1 MSDMSEADQEP
12 ADALSA
18 IVEALLAVD
27 EINDAAARRAMVM
40 TMPTEIR
47 SRVIDAPSA
56 RGHTLN
62 WVRACTKF
70 LHGREALRSAL
81 TTHVAE
87 TALDVAAALD
97 AIDRW
102 WPTLVAPAKDDAD
115 PPHAGIGEWDPM
127 ALGVHR
133 VSVPEE
139 PGHGGPLPALTP
151 YVRRRHDTQLTQI
164 LPPSSSTLVVL
175 HGGPATGKTRAA
187 LEAVREVLPDWPVL
201 RPLSTAELLDAVR
214 RPAPQRGT
222 VIWLDDAGDL
232 LDAAEEVP
240 LEMRRLLGRSGPAP
254 VVVVAT
260 LRSDRLRQLADPGQ
274 AGTRQL
280 QLLLKAAV
288 HVSVPE
294 HFTGAQRQEW
304 RAYGHH
310 DPRLAFAESRTGPD
324 GKLVQTLTGAQT
336 LLDRYDDPEGHAG
349 WLTRAVIDSA
359 VEARRLGHSEPLA
372 EELLARLT
380 DAHLTAAGHPNAT
393 PEGLTEALTSATR
406 EVHGVAPL
414 LSQGGVGSRR
424 YLPHGVLEQHVR
436 ARRRGTLVPPAVWEA
451 LAAHEAGVD
460 DTLRLARAATAR
472 GLHRYAVRFASS
484 AANRGHL
491 PAARLL
497 ATLLERS
504 GDPQAAGR
512 LLRECAARDD
522 AVGTRMLAEWYD
534 RQGASDEA
542 EQSWRRAAELG
553 DPPAWRELAALLE
566 RTGRGDEIVDVW
578 RRALP
583 TGDPEARLRLVEH
596 LASDPCAAAEVRS
609 LLEAGAAAGDLLAL
623 AHLVRLVDDS
633 GAATTGEDEGT
644 RRLRAAARNGV
655 RGARPLL
662 VRRLAAAGQLASAI
676 EECRP
681 LVTVQHEEYGTWLA
695 RLLDEAGRGDE
706 AERCLRDGAQAGSGP
721 ALERLVSR
729 LDRAGRHP
737 EADAL
742 LRTAIDRGRDG
753 ALIRLTD
760 RWKRAG
766 RHEEVAVLLRQAAE
780 QDNPEAMRLLAE
792 ASPGEAERWLGR
804 AAEAGDPQALRELVR
819 RFDLAGRADESRDW
833 LANLARR
840 GDRYA
845 VRETIRRAPTP
856 EEAERWLRY
865 AVEIGVPDS
874 LDELAERLAG
884 QGREAESDRLR
895 RLGIDCGGATAERF
909 DLTAS

>member
-1 MSDMSEADQEP
+1 MSEADQEP

-304 RAYGHH
+304 RAYGPPRSAPGVRRESNRPRREAGADAHGGT
-310 DPRLAFAESRTGPD
+310 DAPRPVRRPGRSRRLADAGR
-324 GKLVQTLTGAQT
+324 
-336 LLDRYDDPEGHAG
+336 DR
-349 WLTRAVIDSA
+349 L
-359 VEARRLGHSEPLA
+359 
-372 EELLARLT
+372 
-380 DAHLTAAGHPNAT
+380 
-393 PEGLTEALTSATR
+393 
-406 EVHGVAPL
+406 
-414 LSQGGVGSRR
+414 
-424 YLPHGVLEQHVR
+424 
-436 ARRRGTLVPPAVWEA
+436 RRR
-451 LAAHEAGVD
+451 
-460 DTLRLARAATAR
+460 
-472 GLHRYAVRFASS
+472 
-484 AANRGHL
+484 
-491 PAARLL
+491 
-497 ATLLERS
+497 
-504 GDPQAAGR
+504 
-512 LLRECAARDD
+512 
-522 AVGTRMLAEWYD
+522 
-534 RQGASDEA
+534 
-542 EQSWRRAAELG
+542 
-553 DPPAWRELAALLE
+553 
-566 RTGRGDEIVDVW
+566 
-578 RRALP
+578 
-583 TGDPEARLRLVEH
+583 
-596 LASDPCAAAEVRS
+596 
-609 LLEAGAAAGDLLAL
+609 GAAAGPQ
-623 AHLVRLVDDS
+623 
-633 GAATTGEDEGT
+633 
-644 RRLRAAARNGV
+644 RA
-655 RGARPLL
+655 
-662 VRRLAAAGQLASAI
+662 
-676 EECRP
+676 
-681 LVTVQHEEYGTWLA
+681 
-695 RLLDEAGRGDE
+695 
-706 AERCLRDGAQAGSGP
+706 
-721 ALERLVSR
+721 
-729 LDRAGRHP
+729 
-737 EADAL
+737 
-742 LRTAIDRGRDG
+742 
-753 ALIRLTD
+753 
-760 RWKRAG
+760 
-766 RHEEVAVLLRQAAE
+766 
-780 QDNPEAMRLLAE
+780 
-792 ASPGEAERWLGR
+792 
-804 AAEAGDPQALRELVR
+804 
-819 RFDLAGRADESRDW
+819 
-833 LANLARR
+833 ARR
-840 GDRYA
+840 GAEGAKKRMPTSPPPGIPT
-845 VRETIRRAPTP
+845 RRRRASP
-856 EEAERWLRY
+856 
-865 AVEIGVPDS
+865 
-874 LDELAERLAG
+874 
-884 QGREAESDRLR
+884 R
-895 RLGIDCGGATAERF
+895 R
-909 DLTAS
+909 